1 MSDGMCLSHSYHE
14 VLKRAEQGE
23 HVLYVQGKIT
33 NQSLGRSF
41 LHAWVETDDGKVIDP
56 TFDMEKSKDEY
67 YSIFKPINIIKVE
80 EPIMVLLC
88 MKGHEFFT
96 ESQVRRAIDIHD
108 QYSKAKSIKTI
119 QLRKKKTIK
128 SKSKRKVCR
137 CKK

>member
-14 VLKRAEQGE
+14 VLKRTKQGE

-56 TFDMEKSKDEY
+56 TFDMEKPKDEY
-67 YSIFKPINIIKVE
+67 YAIFKPINIIKVE
-80 EPIMVLLC
+80 EPIMILLC
-88 MKGHEFFT
+88 GKGHEFFT
-96 ESQVRRAIDIHD
+96 ESQVRRAIDID
-108 QYSKAKSIKTI
+108 NQYLKAKSIKNI
-119 QLRKKKTIK
+119 QLRKKKVVK
-128 SKSKRKVCR
+128 SKSKRKCK